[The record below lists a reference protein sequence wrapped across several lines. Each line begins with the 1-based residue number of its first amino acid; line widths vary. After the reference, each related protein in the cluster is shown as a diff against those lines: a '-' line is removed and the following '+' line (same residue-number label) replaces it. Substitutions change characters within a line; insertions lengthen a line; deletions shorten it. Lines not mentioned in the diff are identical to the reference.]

1 MENRFFSVFK
11 TSGNALA
18 VQRRQIE
25 ISSENIANAQTTRV
39 EGQQGPYKVKRLAQ
53 EGPRRVESFGTVMQR
68 NKLEMRT
75 TNESHRAFN
84 RNVESRINNNVN
96 KGPVAEVVEQ
106 EKIRWEYD
114 PSHPDANENGMVA
127 FPDVDMVEEMTNIV
141 SANRLYEANIS
152 VIEAEKQAIRQALS
166 I

>member
-1 MENRFFSVFK
+1 MENHFTSVFK
-11 TSGNALA
+11 TSGRALA
-18 VQRRQIE
+18 LQRRQIE

-39 EGQQGPYKVKRLAQ
+39 EGQQGPYKVKRLVQ
-53 EGPRRVESFGTVMQR
+53 EGPRRVKSFGQVMQKNR
-68 NKLEMRT
+68 LEMHT
-75 TNESHRAFN
+75 TDSNHRAFN
-84 RNVESRINNNVN
+84 GAEQQKSATNVA
-96 KGPVAEVVEQ
+96 KGPQAEVVET

-114 PSHPDANENGMVA
+114 PTHPDANENGMVA
-127 FPDVDMVEEMTNIV
+127 YPDVDMVEEMTQIV